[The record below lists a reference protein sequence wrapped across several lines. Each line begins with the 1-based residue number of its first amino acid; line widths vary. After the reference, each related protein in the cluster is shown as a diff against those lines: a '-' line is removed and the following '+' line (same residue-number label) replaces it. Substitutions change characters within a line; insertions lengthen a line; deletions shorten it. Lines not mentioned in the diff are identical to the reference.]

1 MSKAA
6 LSVFLVIA
14 LLLSVFGVAEAAANF
29 RTASNGSSMPSSPIA
44 ASTGYDSRGN
54 GYVYQ
59 AAKIPTAL
67 IVNVPKTTVHVGE
80 TLTVNAKLINVNNG
94 YGIPGAIVR
103 GYFSQDGIN
112 WFEPGTLTT
121 DNKGEYSYTGTV
133 PDYPGTYYGYVSYD
147 GSDTY
152 QGCEGSH
159 YTVTVLPQPTS
170 IPTPTPLPTPT
181 PNPTSTASSP
191 VPSPASTASGSSP
204 ISTSTVTATA
214 STNTT
219 LSIKPTLSG
228 SSPGFGAVCGFTAL
242 TLAVVLMFRKKLGR

>member
-1 MSKAA
+1 MNKAA

-14 LLLSVFGVAEAAANF
+14 LLLSVFGVTEAAANF
-29 RTASNGSSMPSSPIA
+29 RTGSNGSSMPSSPIA
-44 ASTGYDSRGN
+44 ASMGYDSHGN

-59 AAKIPTAL
+59 AEKIPTAL
-67 IVNVPKTTVHVGE
+67 IVNVPKTMVHVGE

-121 DNKGEYSYTGTV
+121 NNRGEYSYTGTV
-133 PDYPGTYYGYVSYD
+133 PDYPATYYGYVSYD

-170 IPTPTPLPTPT
+170 IPTPLSTPT

-204 ISTSTVTATA
+204 ISTSTVTANA

-219 LSIKPTLSG
+219 SSVKPTLSG
-228 SSPGFGAVCGFTAL
+228 SSPGFGVVYGFTAL
-242 TLAVVLMFRKKLGR
+242 TLVVILIFRKKLGR